1 MRNLKLLGLTLA
13 LVIIPLVINVN
24 SQYTASAQQDLSFV
38 SQAQFEDWKQNI
50 NNWGRWAQTMKLVH
64 SI

>member
-50 NNWGRWAQTMKLVH
+50 NN
-64 SI
+64 